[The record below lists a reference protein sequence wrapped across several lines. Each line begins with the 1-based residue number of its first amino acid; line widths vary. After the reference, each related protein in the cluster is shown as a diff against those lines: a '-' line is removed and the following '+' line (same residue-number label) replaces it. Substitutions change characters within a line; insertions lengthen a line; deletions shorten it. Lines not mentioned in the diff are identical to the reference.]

1 MQANQRTL
9 NEEGGKQSVMPR
21 AVIGVLQ
28 RKCACGNHANGECES
43 CRNQANGTLQRA
55 AIRPTSMGAVPEI
68 VHEVL
73 RSPGRPLDSA
83 TRGEMQS
90 KFGYDLSHVRV
101 HTDQLAADSARAV
114 DALAYTVG
122 NNVVFGSG
130 LFQPRSVSGQQLLTH
145 EITHVIQQN
154 TNAPAISLGASA
166 IDPSPHAEAEARNAE
181 ISART
186 EPLGSAPALN
196 GPSLQRAPKGGSS
209 ASKAPPHITNI
220 LVDQNENPKQQVTAT
235 FSDGPPV
242 SAYCSTGKGHCC
254 FDDSAGAAE
263 GGACSASRSNQT
275 DNNCTPVGD
284 FTVTTKIP
292 KTASGIEFWT
302 QFHDTKQVALHEYSP
317 VDGTPLSH
325 GCVRLKTDMA
335 KMIFEGSR
343 ERVTK
348 VKVAGLAK
356 PKCGSTTLQAEWE
369 GDFRSAGSK
378 PPDGTMI
385 NPKTKKKYTK
395 KEIGREKHHIE
406 ESRKEMKSA
415 LDVDEQGLDAEIAS
429 WVGGAPILSKIPRC
443 VPALTVEEQKIPAA
457 QASGLPAA
465 DAAKTSSA
473 FAKKLAAT
481 KNSKSAEAV
490 VKQSGEDLWQAATS
504 GAKGGGAGT
513 DDRHLYWTRLMMTT
527 ELRKWN
533 PSWVPDADGL
543 RRLQTRLL
551 HVFEQNSRGMTTAT
565 FPTDPDKKR
574 ILVSGFDPFGFPNQ
588 GDIRQSNLSGATA
601 LALDGETLTEGTA
614 SARVESSVFP
624 VRYADFNEGIV
635 ENYLRPKLTATNPPH
650 LVMSISQGDTKF
662 ELEEFAGRRRST
674 ANYTDNLGEFGG
686 GGSPTKPL
694 VPPGV
699 GPGPEFL
706 AHTVPAATL
715 GAMRGAAG
723 RKGAI
728 REETEVKDLPPGATQ
743 ERLLPKGPGST
754 PESKKTPGVAVEG
767 SGQGFLSNEIFY
779 RNSLLQTSL
788 GTKVPMIHMHTPK
801 LQPGADDAK
810 RNSFI
815 DVARKI
821 LRAAVPRL

>member
-9 NEEGGKQSVMPR
+9 NEESGKQSSMPG
-21 AVIGVLQ
+21 AVGVLQ
-28 RKCACGNHANGECES
+28 RKCDCGNHANGECES
-43 CRNQANGTLQRA
+43 CRNRPNGTLQRA
-55 AIRPTSMGAVPEI
+55 AIQPTSVSAVPEI

-90 KFGYDLSHVRV
+90 KFAYDLSQVRV
-101 HTDQLAADSARAV
+101 HTDQQAADSARAV

-130 LFQPRSVSGQQLLTH
+130 QFQPRSVSGQQLLAH
-145 EITHVIQQN
+145 EITHVIQQR
-154 TNAPAISLGASA
+154 TNAPAISLGVSA

-186 EPLGSAPALN
+186 EPSGLAPALN

-209 ASKAPPHITNI
+209 TSKAPPHITNI
-220 LVDQNENPKQQVTAT
+220 LVDQNTKQQVTAT
-235 FSDGPPV
+235 FSDG
-242 SAYCSTGKGHCC
+242 STKSDDCSTGKGHCC
-254 FDDSAGAAE
+254 FDDSAGAAL

-284 FTVTTKIP
+284 FTVTTKVP
-292 KTASGIEFWT
+292 KTAGGIEFWT
-302 QFHDTKQVALHEYSP
+302 QFHDAKQVALHKYWP

-325 GCVRLKTDMA
+325 GCVRLKESMA
-335 KMIFEGSR
+335 KIIFEGSR

-356 PKCGSTTLQAEWE
+356 PKCGNTTLQAEWE

-378 PPDGTMI
+378 PPDGTTI
-385 NPKTKKKYTK
+385 NPSTNKKYTK
-395 KEIGREKHHIE
+395 KEIAREKHYIE

-415 LDVDEQGLDAEIAS
+415 LGVDEKGLDAEIAS

-443 VPALTVEEQKIPAA
+443 VPALTVEEQKVPSA
-457 QASGLPAA
+457 QASGFLPA
-465 DAAKTSSA
+465 DPAKTSSA

-481 KNSKSAEAV
+481 KNAKSAEAV
-490 VKQSGEDLWQAATS
+490 VKQSGEDLWQAAAFA
-504 GAKGGGAGT
+504 AKGGGAGT
-513 DDRHLYWTRLMMTT
+513 DDRQLYWTRLMMTT

-533 PSWVPDADGL
+533 PSWVSDADGL

-551 HVFEQNSRGMTTAT
+551 QLFEQNSRGMTTAT
-565 FPTDPDKKR
+565 FPSDPDKKR

-624 VRYADFNEGIV
+624 VRYADFNEGMV

-650 LVMSISQGDTKF
+650 LVMSISQGSAKF

-674 ANYTDNLGEFGG
+674 DTFADNLGEFGG
-686 GGSPTKPL
+686 GGSHTKPL

-699 GPGPEFL
+699 GTGPEFL
-706 AHTVPAATL
+706 PHTVPAATL
-715 GAMRGAAG
+715 AAMRGAAG

-728 REETEVKDLPPGATQ
+728 TEETEVKDLPPGATQ
-743 ERLLPKGPGST
+743 ARDRPKGPGST
-754 PESKKTPGVAVEG
+754 PESKKTPGIAVEG
-767 SGQGFLSNEIFY
+767 SGGGFLSNEIFY
-779 RNSLLQTSL
+779 RNSLLQTTL
-788 GTKVPMIHMHTPK
+788 GTKVPMIHMHTPT
-801 LQPGADDAK
+801 LPPGVADAR
-810 RNSFI
+810 RNGFI
-815 DVARKI
+815 DTTRKI